1 MTTIEH
7 TRRQIEDPDARP
19 PIGWNGQTLA
29 EMLVRSEEL
38 FAQTGHYM
46 GLERFEMK
54 AQDPLRF
61 EKLFSRVRGGMVS
74 ARETALNI
82 SASPIV
88 RELGEICFA
97 LYTPEG
103 DNVALSTGIIVHV
116 HTMSEAIKYMVR
128 NHWEDNPG
136 IKPGDIFANNQPTIG
151 DVHNADVQTFVP
163 IFDPNGSGELVAW
176 AGGVIHVMDIGAT
189 TPGGVCVAPTTRFDD
204 GIDLHCMK
212 IGEQD
217 TIAQWHMKRVSMQS
231 RAPGLYI
238 LDERTRLAGC
248 HMIRDT
254 VERLILEEGIDD
266 FKQLMREAIEDGRRA
281 FKHRVRSLLVP
292 GRYRSVGFTEARYG
306 DKTEMPKRARRDQ
319 IMHGAYEATVDADGR
334 WTTDL
339 RGCSAWGWHSFNA
352 TPAAQQ
358 GMQWILFTQTLICND
373 KVNDGA
379 YYATELKLT
388 PGTWA
393 DLGEAPCSSSF
404 PWMPMF
410 ATSTGYLRAISRAL
424 QSRGYIEEI
433 LSTYTVPGNVS
444 QGGGIDQYGQI
455 SGFMNF
461 EIGAQGQGGKYVV
474 DGLDYGAAVFNPEGD
489 MGDVEM
495 WELVKPVIYL
505 GRRIKPYTGGVG
517 RHRGGSSFESVFL
530 IHGTP
535 DFEIENIGTGGMFTS
550 PGLFGGYPGAQAYVH
565 NIFGSDIYEQAK
577 AGKAYPVADIS
588 GEELALNA
596 FGGEHLISQDPYTL
610 MQAVKTGDI
619 YLSSGRGGGGLG
631 DPLLRTEESIAD
643 DVSGGHMTEAW
654 ARRAYCLDDRDGER
668 RRRLQRARPAAE
680 WWAQQRER
688 IIAQDL
694 IEPVK
699 VMYAESMR
707 LGPAWAAE
715 FRGFWDLPEDF
726 DFDVVT
732 PTVAVARAQPGKIT
746 PEQSVQAFLSSSEVF
761 LPEAEVEVPV
771 ASTMTKE
778 LLADLLDE
786 KLSRRTLHDIQSSH
800 KDPGRFDLWVELLQ
814 ERASY
819 DDPIVLPFGEGL
831 NIVRRRSDGELVI
844 RTDAGHDFC
853 RWDQNWKMHA
863 PIFVRDTD
871 ALYQEMYPRLA
882 HPDGRWMEL
891 REYYCPISGHLLET
905 EAVTPGYPVLHDYL
919 PDLEGFYR
927 GWLKRPL
934 PGA

>member
-1 MTTIEH
+1 MATIDR
-7 TRRQIEDPDARP
+7 TRQQLEEPEGRA
-19 PIGWNGQTLA
+19 PIGWEGETLA
-29 EMLVRSEEL
+29 GMLARSDEL
-38 FAQTGHYM
+38 FARTGHYM
-46 GLERFEMK
+46 GLERFDMK
-54 AQDPLRF
+54 ERDPLRF
-61 EKLFSRVRGGMVS
+61 EKLFARVRGGMVS

-103 DNVALSTGIIVHV
+103 DNVSLSTGIIVHV

-128 NHWEDNPG
+128 NGWEENPG
-136 IKPGDIFANNQPTIG
+136 IEPGDIFANNQPTIG

-163 IFDPNGSGELVAW
+163 IFDPTGSGELVAW

-212 IGEQD
+212 IGAGD

-266 FKQLMREAIEDGRRA
+266 FKQFMREAIEDGRRA

-292 GRYRSVGFTEARYG
+292 GRYRSAGFTEARYA

-319 IMHGAYEATVDADGR
+319 IMHGCYEAVVDQDGR

-352 TPAAQQ
+352 TPSAQQ

-373 KVNDGA
+373 KINDGA

-393 DLGEAPCSSSF
+393 DLAEAPCSSSF

-410 ATSTGYLRAISRAL
+410 CTSTGYLRAISRAL

-433 LSTYTVPGNVS
+433 LSTYTVPGNVA
-444 QGGGIDQYGQI
+444 QGGGIDQYGQV

-461 EIGAQGQGGKYVV
+461 EIGAQGQGGKYVL

-505 GRRIKPYTGGVG
+505 GRRIKPYTGGIG
-517 RHRGGSSFESVFL
+517 RHRGGSSFESLFL

-535 DFEIENIGTGGMFTS
+535 DFEIENIGCGGMFTS
-550 PGLFGGYPGAQAYVH
+550 PGLFGGYPGAQCYVH
-565 NIFGSDIYEQAK
+565 NIYGSDIDERA
-577 AGKAYPVADIS
+577 ARGEAYPVADVS
-588 GEELALNA
+588 GEDLALTA
-596 FGGEHLISQDPYTL
+596 FGGEHVIKQDPYTL
-610 MQAVKTGDI
+610 MQAVKTGDL

-631 DPLLRTEESIAD
+631 DPLLRGDDAIAR
-643 DVSGGHMTEAW
+643 DVEDGHMTQPW
-654 ARRAYCLDDRDGER
+654 ARKAYGMDDRDGAR
-668 RRRLQRARPAAE
+668 RRRLERARPAAE
-680 WWAQQRER
+680 WWAQQRQR
-688 IIAQDL
+688 ILAQDL

-707 LGPAWAAE
+707 LGPEWAAE

-726 DFDVVT
+726 DFDVIT
-732 PTVAVARAQPGKIT
+732 PTVMVARAAAGKVT
-746 PEQSVQAFLSSSEVF
+746 PEQSVRAFLAASEVYR
-761 LPEAEVEVPV
+761 PDGVVEVPV
-771 ASTMTKE
+771 ASSMTKE

-786 KLSRRTLHDIQSSH
+786 KLSRRAVHDIQSGH
-800 KDPGRFDLWVELLQ
+800 KDPDRFETWVALLQ
-814 ERASY
+814 ERAAY

-831 NIVRRRSDGELVI
+831 NIVRRRDGELVI

-863 PIFVRDTD
+863 PMFVRDSD
-871 ALYQEMYPRLA
+871 ELYEEIYPKLA
-882 HPDGRWMEL
+882 YPDGRWMEL
-891 REYYCPISGHLLET
+891 REYYCPISGQLLDT
-905 EAVTPGYPVLHDYL
+905 EAVPPGYPVIHEYL

-927 GWLKRPL
+927 GWLGRAAP
-934 PGA
+934 